1 MSDNS
6 MYSVAEDQAERVIG
20 LISDGPLEFD
30 TSALTEIIHEVMVES
45 NGPITDHEA
54 EKLAEHARFSDA
66 DREQILRELSEEDAR
81 DNRDYY

>member
-6 MYSVAEDQAERVIG
+6 MYSVAEDQAERIIG

-30 TSALTEIIHEVMVES
+30 ASALTEIIFESMAES
-45 NGPITDHEA
+45 NGPIADHEA

-66 DREQILRELSEEDAR
+66 DREQIRRELSEEYAR

>member
-30 TSALTEIIHEVMVES
+30 ASALTEIIFEAMAES

-66 DREQILRELSEEDAR
+66 DREQILRELSEEYAR

>member
-6 MYSVAEDQAERVIG
+6 TYSVAEDQAERVIG

-30 TSALTEIIHEVMVES
+30 ASALTEIIFEAMAES

-66 DREQILRELSEEDAR
+66 DREQILRELSEEYAR